1 MELDARVAVHQIR
14 ESWSWNSV
22 REAACKFVNELQ
34 DRNQIISISTT
45 ITPNT
50 NDALVAIYYYSSPNN
65 GTSLFVL
72 CQLLFWGGGKIQ
84 STTSFTWLW
93 FIYLTL
99 L

>member
-1 MELDARVAVHQIR
+1 MELDTRVAVHQIR

-50 NDALVAIYYYSSPNN
+50 NDALVALYYYASPNN
-65 GTSLFVL
+65 GTSTACCF
-72 CQLLFWGGGKIQ
+72 GGGGMEIQ
-84 STTSFTWLW
+84 STTSFILVVV
-93 FIYLTL
+93 FI
-99 L
+99 